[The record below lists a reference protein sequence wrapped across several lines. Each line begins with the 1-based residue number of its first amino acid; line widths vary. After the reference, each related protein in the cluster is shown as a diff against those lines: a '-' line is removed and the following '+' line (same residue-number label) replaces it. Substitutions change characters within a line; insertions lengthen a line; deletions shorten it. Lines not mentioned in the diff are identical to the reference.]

1 MAGGF
6 FIVPDIDDAS
16 EAFSLNA
23 ALRLIGSRCWAMPT
37 HDTRLTLEAA
47 RALLGLSRHAGSEE
61 ARIAFRAAAKLAH
74 PDRPGGDAG
83 QFRQIVAAYRM
94 LQDTPPLPAVATPM
108 VSEAY
113 VEITPLIAL
122 QGGEAEAVLMDGRRQ
137 RARIPAGA
145 RHGERLRIGGGFKV
159 AVRIRIEEA
168 IQVRGSDLWIT
179 VQVADFLLGEGGRAV
194 VATPFGE
201 KALWISRKV
210 AERRLVRLEGQ
221 GLPARGAFPQ
231 GDLFVR
237 LASDAGASE
246 GPARA
251 RLRAFAA
258 AWAA

>member
-1 MAGGF
+1 
-6 FIVPDIDDAS
+6 
-16 EAFSLNA
+16 
-23 ALRLIGSRCWAMPT
+23 MPA

-94 LQDTPPLPAVATPM
+94 LQAAPALPAAATAQ

-113 VEITPLIAL
+113 VEISPLIAL
-122 QGGEAEAVLMDGRRQ
+122 NGGEAEAVLTGGRRL

-145 RHGERLRIGGGFKV
+145 RHGERLRIAGGFKV
-159 AVRIRIEEA
+159 AVRIAADEA
-168 IQVRGSDLWIT
+168 MQVRGSDLWIT

-194 VATPFGE
+194 VETQLGP
-201 KALWISRKV
+201 KTLWVSGKV

-221 GLPARGAFPQ
+221 GLPARGGHPQ

-237 LASDAGASE
+237 LASDAGAPES
-246 GPARA
+246 PARA